1 MRTLSVGS
9 QGKNSYSIFPLPG
22 PKDAGEK
29 ETPYPKT
36 STYLVPL
43 LNETGLK
50 VEKKKKK
57 VLLLPQ
63 HCFPKQQNHFYV
75 KYIQK
80 TDSIDC
86 DRETSTMKRFL
97 PDSFQMKRKKIQK
110 KPTEGFQNRGCKSLF
125 FTGKY
130 LQNSHCTSFLIKL
143 HILPCLQTL
152 TYKLAYC

>member
-9 QGKNSYSIFPLPG
+9 QGKNSYSIFPLSG

-97 PDSFQMKRKKIQK
+97 PDSFQMKRKKKSRRNQQK
-110 KPTEGFQNRGCKSLF
+110 DFRTEDVNHFSL
-125 FTGKY
+125 
-130 LQNSHCTSFLIKL
+130 
-143 HILPCLQTL
+143 
-152 TYKLAYC
+152 LASIFKTPIAPPS